1 MGERRKRKSL
11 WDKEE
16 ETKHFSELSEHNS
29 WTGKEH
35 SSHDIGRYH
44 EYSASRPY
52 TAPKSRDQSGQPS
65 RESTEANPVAPV
77 NDSLVKSRQN
87 ASEGKE
93 IGEGNRYYQNLSPG
107 FDGAERRKYNH
118 SPENDRSHSRRYLGR
133 GRSRSRSRSRTRGRS
148 RSRSL
153 SRGRGRGSSRSRSRS
168 RSRSDGSAR
177 DQTRSP
183 SPIRDYRHQSYGW
196 SDRKSVPDKSS
207 QICRDFTAGRCKRG
221 SQCRFFHPKNV
232 SHGDGVLEGDKTS
245 ESLRNRAERSHNS
258 KLSYSRGPGSDL
270 QDDASVPY
278 HGKNDQFQN
287 KVKSAV
293 PCKDFI
299 EGTRFTSVDKDI
311 EHQPYRNEKPPCK
324 YFAAGKCDRHNCRF
338 SHEDPKFKGLEG
350 RQGEV
355 TDSHTLHDKSNNWSA
370 WNDATRISNNVKPA
384 GAGET
389 SVTNSTGN
397 TNNKSWGIPEWTDNS
412 TSPNKRPSTPEATG
426 GDAGIAESIGK
437 ENMAN
442 KKEHLILQGLQ
453 LQNQDGYSVVQ
464 GQNTLQEDRSFSLKS
479 WQQNVTPASQVL
491 ENNQVSSFQDVL
503 NEVKDS
509 RNTTHP
515 ILFSGQNSNQN
526 VENVFPGH
534 SSISNETDS
543 GQNMLCPNPSNGFSG
558 DLSGPGSL
566 NLQFQMQNHQKAVEI
581 PGMLETKVSQ
591 ILPNLLTSLH
601 SAQLTKSQVTI
612 AGQQVAPV
620 TKPSVFM
627 TQRFVNEQSEK
638 NADTEL
644 SNPRGTVPSFSDNSK
659 VIHPGS
665 PKLKQETV
673 LANSDVNESD
683 RAIEFVKDI
692 LKPTW
697 KEGKMSREVHKTIV
711 KKVVDKVTGTIQVDH
726 IPKTQEKV
734 DQYLSY
740 SKPKIAKLVQV
751 YETAHSSPKLGLKL
765 LGICDLSRA
774 AILP

>member
-107 FDGAERRKYNH
+107 FDGAERHKYNH

-153 SRGRGRGSSRSRSRS
+153 SRGRGRERGRGSSRSRSRS

-232 SHGDGVLEGDKTS
+232 SHGDGVLEGIKTS

-287 KVKSAV
+287 KTKSAV

-299 EGTRFTSVDKDI
+299 QGTCKWGDNCKFSHHFASDETFGKGTRFTSVDKDI

-355 TDSHTLHDKSNNWSA
+355 TDSHSLHDKSNNWSA
-370 WNDATRISNNVKPA
+370 WNDATRISNNVKSA

-389 SVTNSTGN
+389 SVTESTGN
-397 TNNKSWGIPEWTDNS
+397 TNNKGWGIPEWTDNS

-426 GDAGIAESIGK
+426 GDAGIAESIGI

-543 GQNMLCPNPSNGFSG
+543 GQNMLCPNPSNGFS
-558 DLSGPGSL
+558 
-566 NLQFQMQNHQKAVEI
+566 
-581 PGMLETKVSQ
+581 
-591 ILPNLLTSLH
+591 
-601 SAQLTKSQVTI
+601 VT
-612 AGQQVAPV
+612 
-620 TKPSVFM
+620 
-627 TQRFVNEQSEK
+627 
-638 NADTEL
+638 
-644 SNPRGTVPSFSDNSK
+644 
-659 VIHPGS
+659 
-665 PKLKQETV
+665 
-673 LANSDVNESD
+673 
-683 RAIEFVKDI
+683 
-692 LKPTW
+692 
-697 KEGKMSREVHKTIV
+697 
-711 KKVVDKVTGTIQVDH
+711 
-726 IPKTQEKV
+726 
-734 DQYLSY
+734 
-740 SKPKIAKLVQV
+740 
-751 YETAHSSPKLGLKL
+751 
-765 LGICDLSRA
+765 
-774 AILP
+774 